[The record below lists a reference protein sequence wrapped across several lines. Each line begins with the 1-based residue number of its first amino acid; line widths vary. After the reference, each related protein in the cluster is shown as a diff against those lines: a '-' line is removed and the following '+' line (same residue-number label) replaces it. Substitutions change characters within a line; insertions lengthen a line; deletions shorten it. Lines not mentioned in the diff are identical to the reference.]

1 MIKYFPK
8 INTYLILFEFLHL
21 KMLIFV
27 VLSRWSRK
35 LMMQN
40 KRAIF
45 IRAEPNIFHWDTSIL
60 NPEAHTWSVTSL
72 MVAAHTMHADIY
84 QVQLC
89 NRMKRCRTIKTSASM
104 AADVRHTYFFVSLC
118 EIRYLPEIF
127 DTTGWRHDL
136 VDGTDLDDVSDFNK
150 ITCNHMLFKI
160 KSGKNSRKSEKLKW
174 RA

>member
-8 INTYLILFEFLHL
+8 INIYLILFEFLHL

-35 LMMQN
+35 LMQN

-45 IRAEPNIFHWDTSIL
+45 IRAGPNIFHWDTSIP

-104 AADVRHTYFFVSLC
+104 AVDVRHTYFFVSLRNSISARD
-118 EIRYLPEIF
+118 IRYNQVETRPCWWNGFRRCKWLQQ
-127 DTTGWRHDL
+127 D
-136 VDGTDLDDVSDFNK
+136 
-150 ITCNHMLFKI
+150 HMQSHVI
-160 KSGKNSRKSEKLKW
+160 QD
-174 RA
+174 